1 MYFEQ
6 FYLGCLAHASY
17 MLGSN
22 GVGVAV
28 DPQRD
33 VDIYLKAAAEQNLRI
48 EHIFETHLH
57 ADFVSGHRE
66 LAERTG
72 AKIYIGEKAGAK
84 FPHVAVKDGTTVRF
98 GESLI
103 RVLETPGH
111 TPESICLVVHQ
122 ESAEPHP
129 WAVLTG
135 DTLFI
140 GDVGRPDLSDTHT
153 PQQLAALMYESLHR
167 KLLSLPDDVL
177 VYPAHGAGSLC
188 GRSMSNARS
197 STIGQERLANHA
209 LQIAS
214 QEEFVRDLIANL
226 PPRPAYF
233 AQDAAINREGAP
245 ALTELPPIVA
255 LSTAE
260 VKLAQANGATVLDVR
275 PAVQFAA
282 AHIPGAINIGFGG
295 QLASWAGI
303 VLGLSANLVIVAES
317 TDQAEETRTR
327 VARVGI
333 EHTVGYL
340 RDGMTAWLRAGERV
354 QSIPQIAA
362 KELRARFS
370 EFKVLDVRRE
380 SEWQRGHIEG
390 AAWHALDNFPRAL
403 PTVEKEAAIAVH
415 CKGGYRS
422 MIAASLL
429 QRAGFTNV
437 TDVIGG
443 YDAWV
448 AETQSA
454 AASQ

>member
-17 MLGSN
+17 LLGSN
-22 GVGVAV
+22 GVGVIV

-33 VDIYLKAAAEQNLRI
+33 VDIYVKAAAEQNLRI

-84 FPHVAVKDGTTVRF
+84 FPHVAVKDGTTVPF

-111 TPESICLVVHQ
+111 TPESVCLVVHQ
-122 ESAEPHP
+122 KNAEPHP

-153 PQQLAALMYESLHR
+153 PQQLAVLMYDSLHR

-188 GRSMSNARS
+188 GRSMSNARF
-197 STIGQERLANHA
+197 STIGAERLANHA

-214 QEEFVRDLIANL
+214 QEEFVVDLTANL

-245 ALTELPPIVA
+245 AMTELPPIVA

-260 VKLAQANGATVLDVR
+260 VKLAQANGAMVLDVR
-275 PAVQFAA
+275 PAAQFAV
-282 AHIPGAINIGFGG
+282 AHVPGAINIGFGG

-303 VLGLSANLVIVAES
+303 VLGLSANVVIVAES
-317 TDQAEETRTR
+317 AEQAEETRTR
-327 VARVGI
+327 LARVGI

-340 RDGMTAWLRAGERV
+340 RDGMTAWQRAGEQV

-362 KELRARFS
+362 KDLRGRLA

-380 SEWQRGHIEG
+380 SEWQGGHIEG
-390 AAWHALDNFPRAL
+390 ATWHALDNFPREL
-403 PTVEKEAAIAVH
+403 PSVDKDAPLAVH

-429 QRAGFTNV
+429 QRAGFTKV
-437 TDVIGG
+437 TDVTGG

-448 AETQSA
+448 ESQA
-454 AASQ
+454 AVAKN